1 MINSFD
7 FYKKKTKKENKEEKP
22 FLKFLFSILV
32 KSLIVI
38 VLFLGSLIFIRQ
50 SDEDKKNFENI
61 VFNNS
66 LSFAKI
72 YSIYNKYLGDALP
85 FKNTFKETTKVV
97 SNEKITYSNVE
108 KENNG
113 YMLSVSSDFI
123 VSSVK
128 SGIVIEKKKNEEYG
142 NIIKIQDKDGLN
154 ITYGCLD
161 EVEVDLYDYV
171 EKGELLGNAI
181 NQLYVE
187 FEKDGKYL
195 SYEEYL

>member
-7 FYKKKTKKENKEEKP
+7 FYNKKIKKENKEEKP

-50 SDEDKKNFENI
+50 SDQNKKKFENI
-61 VFNNS
+61 VYNNS

-85 FKNTFKETTKVV
+85 FKNTFQETTKVV
-97 SNEKITYSNVE
+97 SNEKITYSNIE

-113 YMLSVSSDFI
+113 YMLSVSSAYT